1 MEEGKPPA
9 AAEALNMKTIITAIL
24 CACAAFA
31 VAAAASTGTS
41 YTLSGACAKPDTQ
54 SIPAGDKAGHAFAIA
69 HGACTVKDQI
79 AGVTASGGTF
89 AESDD
94 VTAARI
100 KARGIYVETF
110 ASGDKVLYEYKVTFT
125 MSNGVM
131 QSGKGKFKA
140 IGGTGKMTGIDA
152 KGSCTYTPGANGGV
166 NFTCT
171 GEYALGGAAS
181 TH

>member
-1 MEEGKPPA
+1 
-9 AAEALNMKTIITAIL
+9 MKTIITAIV
-24 CACAAFA
+24 CACALLA
-31 VAAAASTGTS
+31 VAAAASTKTS
-41 YTLSGACAKPDTQ
+41 YTLSGACAKPDVQ
-54 SIPAGDKAGHAFAIA
+54 SIPAGDKAGHAFAI
-69 HGACTVKDQI
+69 GRGSCTVKDQI
-79 AGVTASGGTF
+79 DGVMGSGGTF

-110 ASGDKVLYEYKVTFT
+110 AGGDKVLYEYRLTFT

-140 IGGTGKMTGIDA
+140 VGGTGKMTGIDA
-152 KGSCTYTPGANGGV
+152 KGTCAYTPATGGEV